1 MGKLDGKVAMVTGGG
16 GLGIGHGVSIELAR
30 EGAHVVIAEID
41 AGAAERACHKIR
53 SEGGQASAVEC
64 DVSQAKVVKEVID
77 SIIDTRHR
85 LDVLVNNA
93 GVGLIR
99 APAEASE
106 EEFNHLM
113 AIDLRGVWLCSKY
126 SVPHMQRQRSGSIVN
141 IASVHSRATLPRFGL
156 YAAMKAGVC
165 GLTRGMAVE
174 YGPDGIRV
182 NTVCPG
188 LVDSPQNHE
197 ILAKIAPDAEEWMQ
211 NFVHRDQVL
220 PIKIEPKDI
229 GRVVAFLASEDSR
242 AVTGA
247 EIPVDAGTWAQL
259 TSRTAP

>member
-1 MGKLDGKVAMVTGGG
+1 MGKLNGKVAMVTGGG
-16 GLGIGHGVSIELAR
+16 GLGIGHGISIELAR

-41 AGAAERACHKIR
+41 AGAAESVSHKIR
-53 SEGGQASAVEC
+53 SEGGEASAVEC
-64 DVSQAKVVKEVID
+64 DVSQATRVKDVID
-77 SIIDTRHR
+77 HVVRDHLR

-99 APAEASE
+99 PPAEASE
-106 EEFNHLM
+106 EEFDHLM
-113 AIDLRGVWLCSKY
+113 SIDLRGVWLCSKY
-126 SVPHMQRQRSGSIVN
+126 AIPHMQRQKGGSIIN

-174 YGPDGIRV
+174 YGPDGIRA

-197 ILAKIAPDAEEWMQ
+197 ILAKIAPDAAEWMR
-211 NFVHRDQVL
+211 NFVHRDQAL
-220 PIKIEPKDI
+220 PWMIQPEDI
-229 GRVVAFLASEDSR
+229 GRVVAFLACDDSR
-242 AVTGA
+242 AITGA

-259 TSRTAP
+259 TSRG